1 MKKNYKRNW
10 LFKFKSALVLV
21 SFLLS
26 GTAMAQLSGKYTI
39 DSKNASE
46 GTNFATFSDL
56 SDSISAIGVSGP
68 VVVDVIVGSGPY
80 NEQVTFKTNGL
91 ADSIKPSAT
100 NTIKINGNGE
110 KISYT
115 S

>member
-1 MKKNYKRNW
+1 
-10 LFKFKSALVLV
+10 
-21 SFLLS
+21 
-26 GTAMAQLSGKYTI
+26 MAQLSGKYTI

-46 GTNFATFSDL
+46 GTNFATFNDL
-56 SDSISAIGVSGP
+56 SDSISALGVSGP

-110 KISYT
+110 KN
-115 S
+115 